1 MQLYCLIDI
10 DAVRRIHDKFTN
22 FRYFQ
27 SYKVTMHFLTYIIRY
42 NETCSGKKEKKS
54 YIYLECCMPLVD
66 GKKEPTHS
74 IDIRKISS
82 KQTTHVSILQFCL
95 LYAFYTDV

>member
-1 MQLYCLIDI
+1 MKLVL
-10 DAVRRIHDKFTN
+10 
-22 FRYFQ
+22 
-27 SYKVTMHFLTYIIRY
+27 
-42 NETCSGKKEKKS
+42 GKKKKS

-95 LYAFYTDV
+95 LFAFYTDVETHREGKREVE